1 MEILLMSDVR
11 KILNS
16 VNGGENEMG
25 KTVLIRICLVLISIC
40 ILSGCS
46 IKSEIRKKE
55 PKSENA
61 NTDISVLND
70 KSDIKDEYSMFN
82 MSYMDIDDTV
92 VASSVLGENIDVSKI
107 KKKTENNG
115 EDIYCE
121 YENKG
126 MKFSWICE
134 LFDGEKRNVLF
145 DFSDQEG
152 KKLEIKDLDKFIR
165 NILEK
170 MGCRYSVSDGRIT
183 EKEGNRVQLEYDYIY
198 QGTEL
203 VGNRGISFDDEVLS
217 KVAKPSHISLCL
229 EGDVVQYIDFMGV
242 PDKISDVKKCKREE
256 FISLDDVAAI
266 TDKAVAYPSAENID
280 RIDVVY
286 MSLPQNDNF
295 TFSPLYQ
302 VKFKNNEE
310 KEVCI
315 WKDILLIDVFT
326 GRTYR

>member
-1 MEILLMSDVR
+1 MR
-11 KILNS
+11 
-16 VNGGENEMG
+16 
-25 KTVLIRICLVLISIC
+25 KTVLTRICLVLISIC
-40 ILSGCS
+40 MLSGCS
-46 IKSEIRKKE
+46 TKSEIRKKE
-55 PKSENA
+55 PESENA
-61 NTDISVLND
+61 NTDMSVLND

-82 MSYMDIDDTV
+82 ISYMDIDDTEA
-92 VASSVLGENIDVSKI
+92 ASSILGENIDVSRI
-107 KKKTENNG
+107 KKKTESNG
-115 EDIYCE
+115 EEIFCE

-134 LFDGEKRNVLF
+134 LSGGKKRNVLF
-145 DFSDQEG
+145 DFSGLEG
-152 KKLEIKDLDKFIR
+152 KELKIKDSDKFIQ

-170 MGCRYSVSDGRIT
+170 MGCGYSVSNGRII
-183 EKEGNRVQLEYDYIY
+183 EKEGDKVQLEYDYIY
-198 QGTEL
+198 KGTEL
-203 VGNRGISFDDEVLS
+203 VGNRGISFDDKVLS
-217 KVAKPSHISLCL
+217 KVAKPSYITLYL
-229 EGDVVQYIDFMGV
+229 KGDVIQYIDFLGV
-242 PDKISDVKKCKREE
+242 PEKISDVKKCRREE

-280 RIDVVY
+280 KIEVVY
-286 MSLPQNDNF
+286 TSLPQNDNF